1 MSKQLEAVLS
11 PADVTPADLTPA
23 ATLGD
28 RVNRAWINGS
38 LNLRARLRAL
48 AADDRGA
55 SGIEYALMASLVVVA
70 IVLILPGIRTAV
82 VDIFTDISTALTAG

>member
-1 MSKQLEAVLS
+1 MSKQLEAVLI
-11 PADVTPADLTPA
+11 PADVTPTDLTPA

-55 SGIEYALMASLVVVA
+55 SAIEYALMASMVVVA
-70 IVLILPGIRTAV
+70 LVALVPAIRTLV
-82 VDIFTDISTALTAG
+82 VNIFTAIQTALTP